1 MLDKN
6 SKKTFKIRKKMSM
19 FGQKKKKKSLLLKIV
34 NNIKYLVGF

>member
-19 FGQKKKKKSLLLKIV
+19 FGQKKKRRKA
-34 NNIKYLVGF
+34 YC